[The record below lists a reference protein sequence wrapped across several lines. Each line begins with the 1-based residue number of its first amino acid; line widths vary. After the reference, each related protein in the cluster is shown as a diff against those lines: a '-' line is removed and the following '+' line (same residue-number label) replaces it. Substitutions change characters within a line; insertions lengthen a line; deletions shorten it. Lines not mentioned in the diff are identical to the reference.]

1 MNKGKVSVLKGV
13 LPGAGRIFGEGL
25 RDLIFVQVDFSF

>member
-13 LPGAGRIFGEGL
+13 PPGAGRIFGEAL
-25 RDLIFVQVDFSF
+25 LDLILVQVEFSF